1 MAEQNIQINS
11 ELTDGELM
19 RYSRQILLNGWD
31 MDAQTRLKNSTV
43 LIVGAGGLGCPVSQI
58 LARAGV
64 GRLHLIDHDVVD
76 DSNLQRQT
84 LFTKEDIGQ
93 SKAKTACHKLREQN
107 ELISIDHKD
116 VKLTDEN
123 IGGHLEQISPDLVI
137 DCTDNFAIRDL
148 LNHACRQRGLPLL
161 SNSAIAETG
170 QIALFTKETG
180 CYQCLFGAE
189 RGDELNCATSGVLG
203 STVSIIGS
211 MSAQVALDF
220 LGRGNNPIAHEL
232 VLWQGRSMSLR
243 KMKFAK
249 DETCVICSNANAI

>member
-93 SKAKTACHKLREQN
+93 S
-107 ELISIDHKD
+107 
-116 VKLTDEN
+116 
-123 IGGHLEQISPDLVI
+123 
-137 DCTDNFAIRDL
+137 
-148 LNHACRQRGLPLL
+148 
-161 SNSAIAETG
+161 
-170 QIALFTKETG
+170 
-180 CYQCLFGAE
+180 
-189 RGDELNCATSGVLG
+189 
-203 STVSIIGS
+203 
-211 MSAQVALDF
+211 
-220 LGRGNNPIAHEL
+220 
-232 VLWQGRSMSLR
+232 
-243 KMKFAK
+243 
-249 DETCVICSNANAI
+249 